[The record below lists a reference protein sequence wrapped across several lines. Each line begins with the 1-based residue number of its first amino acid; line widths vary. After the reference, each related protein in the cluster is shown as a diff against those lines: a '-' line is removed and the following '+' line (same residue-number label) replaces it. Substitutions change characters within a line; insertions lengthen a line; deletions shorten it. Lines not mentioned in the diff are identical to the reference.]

1 MVLEIKNW
9 LSGRATLV
17 KPERAIVLLLH
28 GYGSNE
34 EDLPG
39 LMLHLPDTLPWYS
52 LRAPV
57 DLGNGFFAWANRV
70 TPGNPPAD
78 DVELATDAI
87 WRWVDGNLSA
97 KTPLIIL
104 GFSQG
109 GLMATQLL
117 RTRPDRIAGTVILAG
132 FTLDA
137 AQPADSLLVTEKPKI
152 IYCRGLQDEV
162 ISRDAVQR
170 TLTWLKAHTTADI
183 HSYDGL
189 GHSIDERVM
198 EDVAD
203 YLKSVLS
210 V

>member
-1 MVLEIKNW
+1 MALEIKNW
-9 LSGRATLV
+9 VSDRVSLLTADGPVL
-17 KPERAIVLLLH
+17 LLLH

-39 LMLHLPDTLPWYS
+39 LMQYLPNSWPWYS

-57 DLGNGFFAWANRV
+57 DLGNGYFAWANRV

-78 DVELATDAI
+78 DVELATEAI
-87 WRWVDGNLSA
+87 WQWVDANLDSRS
-97 KTPLIIL
+97 PLIVL

-117 RTRPDRIAGTVILAG
+117 RTRPERIGATVILAG
-132 FTLDA
+132 FTLA
-137 AQPADSLLVTEKPKI
+137 AEQPADERLASEKPRV

-162 ISRDAVQR
+162 ISAEAVQR
-170 TLTWLKAHTTADI
+170 TLTWLKAHTSAEV

-198 EDVAD
+198 EDVAT
-203 YLKSVLS
+203 YLQSVDF
-210 V
+210 

>member
-1 MVLEIKNW
+1 MVLEIKKW
-9 LSGRATLV
+9 ASGMAPAPKTES
-17 KPERAIVLLLH
+17 PIVLLLH

-39 LMLHLPDTLPWYS
+39 LMQYLPDSLPWYS
-52 LRAPV
+52 LRAPI
-57 DLGNGFFAWANRV
+57 DLGSGYFAWANRV

-78 DVELATDAI
+78 DVQLATQAI
-87 WRWVDGNLSA
+87 WHWVDANLDSRA
-97 KTPLIIL
+97 PLIVL

-117 RTRPDRIAGTVILAG
+117 RTRPDRLIATVILAG
-132 FTLDA
+132 FTLA
-137 AQPADSLLVTEKPKI
+137 AQQPADERLAFEKPRV

-162 ISRDAVQR
+162 ISAEAVQR
-170 TLTWLKAHTTADI
+170 TLTWLKTHTSAEVN
-183 HSYDGL
+183 SYDGL

-203 YLKSVLS
+203 YLQSVTF
-210 V
+210 